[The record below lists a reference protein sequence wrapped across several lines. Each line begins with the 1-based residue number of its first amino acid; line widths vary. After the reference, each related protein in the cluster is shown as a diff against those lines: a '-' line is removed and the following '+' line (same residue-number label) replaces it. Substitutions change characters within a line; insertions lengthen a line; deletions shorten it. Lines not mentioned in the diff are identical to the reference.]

1 MASKPYFDSIQVRSA
16 LLKLIEKLDDARSSL
31 ITEKTKALYSF
42 YRNSA
47 PMGREFVV
55 DYDVL
60 EEDTFKTSY
69 ARLEELL
76 LKKVAKARSE
86 KTFSKY
92 SEETIEL
99 AIGLWESFYS
109 VERTSAGGYVAKT
122 QPIT

>member
-1 MASKPYFDSIQVRSA
+1 MASKPYFDSIQARSA
-16 LLKLIEKLDDARSSL
+16 LLKLIEKLDDANSSL
-31 ITEKTKALYSF
+31 ITEKVKALYSF

-55 DYDVL
+55 DYGVL
-60 EEDTFKTSY
+60 EEDFFKVSY
-69 ARLEELL
+69 SRLEELL

-92 SEETIEL
+92 SEEAVEL
-99 AIGLWESFYS
+99 AVSLWESFYS

-122 QPIT
+122 RPIT